1 MSKNLVIVESPAKA
15 RTIERFLGKEYL
27 VKSSFGHVMDLSK
40 KDLGVD
46 IENGFVPKYEISSDK
61 KKIVTDLKKLAKDA
75 ETIWLATDEDREGE
89 AISWHLVDA
98 LKLDEAKVRR
108 IVFHEI
114 TKSAITEAI
123 EKPRSIDKN
132 LVNAQMARRVLDRL
146 VGYELSP
153 LLWKKVKPALS
164 AGRVQSV
171 AVRLIVEREE
181 TIKNFE
187 VSSSYKITAKF
198 HIKKNGKDGLLN
210 AELPARFITK
220 EEAIAFLESCKKADY
235 AVADIET
242 KPAKRS
248 PAPPFT
254 TSTLQQ
260 EASRKLGFSVS
271 NTMRLAQQL
280 YEAGLI
286 TYMRTDSVN
295 LSKMALAMARDEITK
310 LYGEEYVK
318 TRNFKTKSKGAQEA
332 HEAIRPTYINN
343 QTIEGDRSQKRLYEL
358 IWKRTI
364 ASQMAEAVMEKTN
377 VTINVS
383 TVPEKLIAKGEVIKF
398 DGFLKVYIESSDE
411 ENGEEQDG
419 VLPPLTVGQELENE
433 SMSATQKFTQP
444 LLRYTE
450 ASLVKKMEELSI
462 GRPSTYAPT
471 ISTIQNREYVEK
483 KNSEGYSRDYDLIT
497 LKAGNINEEVK
508 SEKAG
513 FEKGKLFPTDLGII
527 VNSFLTQHFNDILDY
542 NFTASVE
549 KEFDEIA
556 QGKKVWN
563 KMIDDFYHP
572 FHTKIEDTQEKSK
585 KFSGEKLLGI
595 DPESGKNVFVK
606 LGKYGPM
613 VQIGDT
619 SDEEKP
625 RFAGLK
631 RDQSIDSISL
641 EEALE
646 LFNFPRQIGSYED
659 EEMVVGIGRFGPFI
673 RHKNAF
679 FSIPKEDDPSNIS
692 QERAVEL
699 IEEKRKADRE
709 KIICEYDEN
718 PDVKVLKGRYGPYI
732 VIGKSNFKIPR
743 GTEPESLTL
752 EDCIKISEDPKN
764 APKKR
769 FTKKGKK

>member
-15 RTIERFLGKEYL
+15 RTIERFLGKDYL

-46 IENGFVPKYEISSDK
+46 IENGFMPDYQISSDK
-61 KKIVTDLKKLAKDA
+61 KKVVTDLKKLAKEA

-98 LKLDEAKVRR
+98 LKLDEARVKR

-114 TKSAITEAI
+114 TKSAIAAAI
-123 EKPRSIDKN
+123 DNPRGIDKN

-181 TIKNFE
+181 SIKNFK
-187 VSSSYKITAKF
+187 VSSSYKVTAKF
-198 HIKKNGKDGLLN
+198 HVKRNGKDGMLT
-210 AELPARFITK
+210 ADLPSRFKTR
-220 EEAIAFLESCKKADY
+220 EEAVAFLEKCKEAIFT
-235 AVADIET
+235 VADIDT

-295 LSKMALAMARDEITK
+295 LSKMALAMAREEVTR

-318 TRNFKTKSKGAQEA
+318 TRNFKTKAKGAQEA

-343 QTIEGDRSQKRLYEL
+343 QAIEGDRSQKRLYEL

-364 ASQMAEAVMEKTN
+364 ASQMADAELEKTN
-377 VTINVS
+377 VDINIS
-383 TVPEKLIAKGEVIKF
+383 TVPEKLQAKGEVIKF
-398 DGFLKVYIESSDE
+398 DGFLKVYIESTDD

-419 VLPPLTVGQELENE
+419 VLPPLTVGQELKNE

-444 LLRYTE
+444 MLRFTE
-450 ASLVKKMEELSI
+450 ASLVKKMEELGI

-483 KNSEGYSRDYDLIT
+483 KNSEGYTREFTLIT
-497 LKAGNINEEVK
+497 MKDDDIKEEVK

-513 FEKGKLFPTDLGII
+513 FEKSKLFPTDLGII

-542 NFTASVE
+542 SFTANVE

-563 KMIDDFYHP
+563 KMIDEFYHP
-572 FHTKIEDTQEKSK
+572 FHNKIEDTQEKSK
-585 KFSGEKLLGI
+585 KFSGEKLLGK

-631 RDQSIDSISL
+631 KDQSIDSISL

-659 EEMVVGIGRFGPFI
+659 EEMVAGIGRFGPYI

-679 FSIPKEDDPSNIS
+679 YSIPKEDDPSS
-692 QERAVEL
+692 VTQERAVEI

-709 KIICEYDEN
+709 KIISEYEEN
-718 PDVKVLKGRYGPYI
+718 PEVKVLKGRYGPYI
-732 VIGKSNFKIPR
+732 QIGKNNFKIPK
-743 GTEPESLTL
+743 GTDPGSLSL

-769 FTKKGKK
+769 FPKRGKK

>member
-1 MSKNLVIVESPAKA
+1 
-15 RTIERFLGKEYL
+15 
-27 VKSSFGHVMDLSK
+27 
-40 KDLGVD
+40 
-46 IENGFVPKYEISSDK
+46 
-61 KKIVTDLKKLAKDA
+61 
-75 ETIWLATDEDREGE
+75 
-89 AISWHLVDA
+89 
-98 LKLDEAKVRR
+98 
-108 IVFHEI
+108 
-114 TKSAITEAI
+114 
-123 EKPRSIDKN
+123 
-132 LVNAQMARRVLDRL
+132 
-146 VGYELSP
+146 
-153 LLWKKVKPALS
+153 
-164 AGRVQSV
+164 
-171 AVRLIVEREE
+171 
-181 TIKNFE
+181 
-187 VSSSYKITAKF
+187 
-198 HIKKNGKDGLLN
+198 
-210 AELPARFITK
+210 
-220 EEAIAFLESCKKADY
+220 
-235 AVADIET
+235 
-242 KPAKRS
+242 
-248 PAPPFT
+248 
-254 TSTLQQ
+254 
-260 EASRKLGFSVS
+260 
-271 NTMRLAQQL
+271 
-280 YEAGLI
+280 
-286 TYMRTDSVN
+286 
-295 LSKMALAMARDEITK
+295 MALAMARDEITK

-343 QTIEGDRSQKRLYEL
+343 QTIDGDRSQKRLYEL

-377 VTINVS
+377 VNINVS

-398 DGFLKVYIESSDE
+398 DGFLKVYIESTDD

-433 SMSATQKFTQP
+433 SMTATQKFTQP

-450 ASLVKKMEELSI
+450 ASLVKKMEELGI

-483 KNSEGYSRDYDLIT
+483 KNAEGYQREYNLIT
-497 LKAGNINEEVK
+497 LRSGQITEEAK

-513 FEKGKLFPTDLGII
+513 FEKNKLFPTDLGII

-556 QGKKVWN
+556 QGKKAWN
-563 KMIDDFYHP
+563 KMIDTFYHP

-585 KFSGEKLLGI
+585 KFSGEKLLGT

-606 LGKYGPM
+606 LGKFGPM

-646 LFNFPRQIGSYED
+646 LFNFPRQIGDFED
-659 EEMVVGIGRFGPFI
+659 EEMVVGIGRFGPFV

-679 FSIPKEDDPSNIS
+679 FSIPKEDDPSSIT

-732 VIGKSNFKIPR
+732 SIGKSNFKIPK
-743 GTEPESLTL
+743 GTEPATLTL

-769 FTKKGKK
+769 FAKKGKK